1 MATDK
6 EAGRRMATAGIASA
20 ILIPGSNPH
29 LDTIFFANFH
39 VTTILAISTERKPNM
54 ISKRDIMERSQNSFC
69 VRVTQTLIC
78 VCACDSVCVRSQN
91 YFVRSH
97 KLSA

>member
-1 MATDK
+1 MPSGWCTDGD
-6 EAGRRMATAGIASA
+6 ETAWRVGRLCGY
-20 ILIPGSNPH
+20 LIELQEGC
-29 LDTIFFANFH
+29 
-39 VTTILAISTERKPNM
+39 VCM
-54 ISKRDIMERSQNSFC
+54 YVVMERSQNSFC

-91 YFVRSH
+91 YVVRSH